1 MASTIAQQNNYVDW
15 HVYERDLA
23 RVERQFEQLYGRL
36 DRLAKVLEDNAT
48 RDKRNNTMLRAEW
61 IRLLGAFVAGSLPT
75 ILVVLL
81 NGN

>member
-1 MASTIAQQNNYVDW
+1 MASTITPNNYVDW

-36 DRLAKVLEDNAT
+36 DRLAKVLEDNAQS
-48 RDKRNNTMLRAEW
+48 DQNNSTMLRAEW
-61 IRLLGAFVAGSLPT
+61 IRLLGAFAAGSLPT

>member
-1 MASTIAQQNNYVDW
+1 MDW

>member
-1 MASTIAQQNNYVDW
+1 MASTLQSTNAYVDW

-23 RVERQFEQLYGRL
+23 RVERQFEQLYARL

-48 RDKRNNTMLRAEW
+48 RDKSNNTLLRAEW